1 MSPSRSHDPI
11 ARILDHAEDLSVAHA
26 HWSAGES
33 SDREMTIHRREP
45 GARRAATTAV
55 ESIDAM
61 LRELH
66 QVRSQIITEA
76 RRHDDAVGEYVD
88 ALLAKRRQ
96 S

>member
-1 MSPSRSHDPI
+1 MSTHDPI

-26 HWSAGES
+26 HWSARDLDTPDGG
-33 SDREMTIHRREP
+33 

-76 RRHDDAVGEYVD
+76 RRYDDAVGERVD